1 MWNIFKNWAKE
12 TPVPGM
18 LLLSLTLLSTT
29 ACEKVV
35 NLDLK
40 TSDAQLVIEG
50 NLADDG
56 HPCLVTLS
64 RSTNYTDSNTFQAV
78 SGAAITL
85 ADNAGG
91 LETLRESTSTPG
103 QYAGTTL
110 LGVPGRTYTLRVETG
125 GTAYVATSTLPAPV
139 VPFDK
144 LSTQLSSVGNNNI
157 QAVADYTDPAGLG
170 NSYLFRQYR
179 NGRLNNAIFLQN
191 DQFTDGKHVSQ
202 VLRTMGGG
210 TSDPNNLNK
219 LVSGDSLRVEMQ
231 NIDAGVYEYFRTLN
245 LILTSNP
252 ATATTPANPKSNFS
266 GGILGYFSAHSK
278 RVRAIKVP

>member
-1 MWNIFKNWAKE
+1 MGIILERCTSGITWLS
-12 TPVPGM
+12 V
-18 LLLSLTLLSTT
+18 LLALVLLCTT
-29 ACEKVV
+29 ACEKVI

-40 TSDAQLVIEG
+40 TSDSQLVIEG

-56 HPCLVTLS
+56 HPCLVTVS
-64 RSTNYTDSNTFQAV
+64 RSANYTDTNTFQAV

-91 LETLRESTSTPG
+91 LETLRESTATPG
-103 QYAGTTL
+103 QYAGAKL

-125 GTAYVATSTLPAPV
+125 GAAYVATSTLPAPV

-144 LSTQLSSVGNNNI
+144 LSTQLSPVGNNNI
-157 QAVADYTDPAGLG
+157 QAVADFTDPAGIS

-179 NGRLNNAIFLQN
+179 NGRLNNTIFVQN
-191 DQFTDGKHVSQ
+191 DQFTDGKPVSL
-202 VLRTMGGG
+202 VLRVMGGG

-219 LVSGDSLRVEMQ
+219 LVAGDSLRVEMQ